1 MRNYLM
7 NKVISAVKANVPET
21 ALDKTKS
28 KLNKLIQ
35 KTKGSKAKLK
45 QTLFEIKNKQPL
57 TFKGA
62 KQKTLS
68 NTEKAKIRNEES
80 KKMFEKT
87 MSDNKK
93 VIKNIMR
100 GGKESKKDG
109 GRMGLKRGTG
119 LTKKKS
125 NVQKIKETFAPK
137 NKSTKFGMLSVKA
150 GIDKNPNPTQADRIA
165 GAKMKNKKRFV

>member
-165 GAKMKNKKRFV
+165 GAKMKSKKRFV